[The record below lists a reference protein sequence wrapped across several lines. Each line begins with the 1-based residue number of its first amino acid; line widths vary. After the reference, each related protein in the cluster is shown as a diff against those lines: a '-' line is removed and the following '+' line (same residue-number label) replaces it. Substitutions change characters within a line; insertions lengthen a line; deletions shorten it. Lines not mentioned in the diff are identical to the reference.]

1 LDDQLKSHISEL
13 LEQLADVKTDDE
25 EEYEEQDKENINDNE
40 LEEDDYSS
48 FSDDEDEE
56 IEEKDNNNN
65 NIKPNKDS
73 KLSNGNSVSKKR
85 TLNNHKNLE
94 ESMDLN

>member
-1 LDDQLKSHISEL
+1 MDDELRSHIKELIEQLK
-13 LEQLADVKTDDE
+13 DVKTDDE
-25 EEYEEQDKENINDNE
+25 EEYEEQDKENINDDE
-40 LEEDDYSS
+40 LEDDYSS

-56 IEEKDNNNN
+56 SEEKDNNNN

-73 KLSNGNSVSKKR
+73 KLSNGNSVAKKK
-85 TLNNHKNLE
+85 TLNNQNVE

>member
-1 LDDQLKSHISEL
+1 MKSHIKEL

-25 EEYEEQDKENINDNE
+25 EEYEQQEKENINDDG
-40 LEEDDYSS
+40 LDDDYSS

-56 IEEKDNNNN
+56 TYEKDHNNNTA
-65 NIKPNKDS
+65 KPSKDS
-73 KLSNGNSVSKKR
+73 KLSNGNSVSKKK
-85 TLNNHKNLE
+85 TLNNQYNVE